1 MGPMQP
7 LALQVVAH
15 RGASRVEQ
23 ENTVAAFRRAVEMGA
38 EGIELD
44 VRMTGNG
51 ALVVHHDAEVTPRQG
66 KARVA
71 ISTLNVA
78 DLPDYVPDLHTALDA
93 CAGAWVN
100 IEIKNIVGE
109 PDFDPQRRLAD
120 RVVDAL
126 AGRVGDANIADWVI
140 SSFDRGTIDRV
151 RALAPHLRT
160 AWLGVRV
167 DEGICADLAAE
178 GHWGFSPWEHLIT
191 AEVVA
196 TAHHHGL
203 AVSAWTC
210 NDPDRMR
217 ELMAWGVDA
226 LITDVPDV
234 ALRVRADAPSAPPQG
249 RD

>member
-1 MGPMQP
+1 MKPAQP
-7 LALQVVAH
+7 RALQVVAH
-15 RGASRVEQ
+15 RGASGVEQ
-23 ENTVAAFRRAVEMGA
+23 ENTVAAYRRAVEMGA

-44 VRMTGNG
+44 VRMTADG
-51 ALVVHHDAEVTPRQG
+51 ALIVHHDAEVKPRDG
-66 KARVA
+66 GDAVA
-71 ISTLNVA
+71 INTLMAA
-78 DLPDYVPDLHTALDA
+78 DLPGYVPDLDTALAA

-100 IEIKNIVGE
+100 IEIKNIKGE
-109 PDFDPQRRLAD
+109 PDFDPERHLAERVVEALAD
-120 RVVDAL
+120 RA
-126 AGRVGDANIADWVI
+126 GDADLADWVI

-151 RALAPHLRT
+151 HAVAPHLRT
-160 AWLGVRV
+160 ALLAVQV
-167 DEGICADLAAE
+167 DEGICADLAAA
-178 GHWGFSPWEHLIT
+178 GHWGFSPWEGLIT
-191 AEVVA
+191 ADVIA

-234 ALRVRADAPSAPPQG
+234 ALRVRADAPGAPPQG